1 MKMMPSARQI
11 ARISLLPVRV
21 LNIGTF
27 DRLSGNTAFA
37 SEIIARYEPAG
48 ETDLPSVDF
57 VYQEIAEQD
66 AVDGIT
72 ELSTLITTI
81 NSIRYNINILNQSY
95 MHRYYL
101 TLQSRCELLMQ
112 RLEANIHAAGA
123 LTQYRQIY
131 RDVIRT
137 EYIPAD
143 RGSFD
148 ARMSEAAARAG
159 ISVTDMRISRM
170 RGRRVS
176 GSDRAGDA
184 WRRRTAYRV
193 SAGSD
198 DRGGAGSGRRTVMEN
213 ARETDGT
220 ERTGYEDGT
229 APAAGMPM
237 IRDMRFA
244 SEWASQSAKQ
254 FFWRVQRAPKTQQD
268 IILQSAGAGSLIT
281 LSDELR
287 GMSELRFRHFVR
299 DLSQRTT
306 ARIAQA
312 ADEVA
317 ARERLRS
324 AGIVSRDV
332 DADRIAG
339 KIGAEGESSET
350 TDAQGRD
357 TSHYADRAAAAGDEA
372 EDSIGRVILG
382 LLREHRA
389 ENPEAASDA
398 DVRAYAGATGSDMD
412 DQYPG
417 RAAVLQ
423 YLRAYITGE
432 ADAQTGDAVRHDFD
446 TDKSAGAARTG
457 HGTEQAGGEG
467 TVGDAGKAMH
477 IPQEDS
483 LLSAALRDTRI
494 VQENQPV
501 VESIARSILD
511 MPQTQWIQFQSELE
525 DLGKEHPGA
534 QELLD
539 VYFQKAEQIHAAGR
553 PDASPA
559 DGTGATS
566 SGADGSKES
575 GDKAA
580 GSKVQR
586 DESAT
591 SGTSEESGA
600 SAATDASAATATSAA
615 SDDGIDS
622 TGGAASAPGIY
633 GVSPDMEA
641 NIRMSAQKSAF
652 LEMLRDIHTGGTE
665 SMLSVE
671 RLMLESDIFSGADTG
686 EEMAEIARLE
696 SMPELTYRTEQAVS
710 ALEDMSPQE
719 WDVFS
724 HQLELR
730 AGQGGRKVR
739 TARTAHEEGGV
750 PSEASQD
757 MLSAV
762 EMILR
767 GAAGDASDV
776 RLEASSSAAADGAVM
791 EVYRASGL
799 AAGAQDGAPGQEDT
813 DVRESAEDIVYR
825 ITQDMRGEMD
835 VRRYVYAGERSVYRS
850 PYSRLMLRE
859 MSSRA
864 AQNAA
869 AGGTAATGSAGG
881 RTGGA
886 GAGAAGAGGTAGGA
900 GYGTAQT
907 VLEMLRGGRIG
918 MYRRR
923 GGGARTGGTSPD
935 GEGSLQTGA
944 GTDMSAGA
952 RTENTG
958 ISGDLRTRRTSPG
971 DAYPDVTILR
981 TSSGYDTAG
990 DGAYDDIYD
999 IDRPD
1004 SYTYVYPAGAG
1015 AEDGIDIARGYTWS
1029 RSLTDAYP
1037 GGDISYPANGR
1048 GYGIAG
1054 TYGADGIYTAVYGA
1068 EGLYGTDTIYG
1079 TGGYGGD
1086 EPGSY
1091 TPADIVINAPS
1102 GRHGTEENDAG
1113 RSTVTETVRRV
1124 ESTVRD
1130 IEFVT
1135 RTQSTQD
1142 QQIRETQTDL
1152 TRMLERLD
1160 EHQRE
1165 IDSLKQSERQFAGY
1179 ADTMTRA
1186 AVRGDIM
1193 QDIASRLRMERLR
1206 SGI

>member
-11 ARISLLPVRV
+11 ARTSLLPVRV

-57 VYQEIAEQD
+57 VYQEMAEQD
-66 AVDGIT
+66 ALDGIT

-81 NSIRYNINILNQSY
+81 NSIRYNVNILNQSY
-95 MHRYYL
+95 MSRYYL

-131 RDVIRT
+131 RDVIRA
-137 EYIPAD
+137 EYVPAD
-143 RGSFD
+143 RDSFG

-159 ISVTDMRISRM
+159 ISVTDTRISRM
-170 RGRRVS
+170 RGRR
-176 GSDRAGDA
+176 
-184 WRRRTAYRV
+184 
-193 SAGSD
+193 
-198 DRGGAGSGRRTVMEN
+198 
-213 ARETDGT
+213 
-220 ERTGYEDGT
+220 
-229 APAAGMPM
+229 AAGIPM

-244 SEWASQSAKQ
+244 SEWRSQSARQ
-254 FFWRVQRAPKTQQD
+254 FFWRVQRAPKAQQD

-299 DLSQRTT
+299 NLSQRTT

-312 ADEVA
+312 ADEVVA
-317 ARERLRS
+317 QERLRS
-324 AGIVSRDV
+324 AGIVGRGV

-339 KIGAEGESSET
+339 RIGAEGESSET
-350 TDAQGRD
+350 TDAQGQD
-357 TSHYADRAAAAGDEA
+357 ASHYADRAAAAGDETK
-372 EDSIGRVILG
+372 DSIGRAILG

-398 DVRAYAGATGSDMD
+398 GVRAYAGATGSDMD

-423 YLRAYITGE
+423 YLRAYMTGEAE
-432 ADAQTGDAVRHDFD
+432 ADAQTKDAVRQDFD
-446 TDKSAGAARTG
+446 TDKSADAARIG
-457 HGTEQAGGEG
+457 RGTEQAGDAG
-467 TVGDAGKAMH
+467 TVGDAGKAVHM
-477 IPQEDS
+477 PREDS

-525 DLGKEHPGA
+525 DLGKEHPQA
-534 QELLD
+534 RELLD
-539 VYFQKAEQIHAAGR
+539 VYFQKAEQIHVAGR
-553 PDASPA
+553 PAASPA
-559 DGTGATS
+559 DGTGA
-566 SGADGSKES
+566 ES
-575 GDKAA
+575 
-580 GSKVQR
+580 V
-586 DESAT
+586 
-591 SGTSEESGA
+591 
-600 SAATDASAATATSAA
+600 
-615 SDDGIDS
+615 
-622 TGGAASAPGIY
+622 PGIY
-633 GVSPDMEA
+633 GISPDMEA

-671 RLMLESDIFSGADTG
+671 RLMLESDIFSEADTG

-757 MLSAV
+757 TLSAV

-767 GAAGDASDV
+767 GAAGNASEV

-791 EVYRASGL
+791 EAYRASGL
-799 AAGAQDGAPGQEDT
+799 AAEAQDGAPGQEDT

-869 AGGTAATGSAGG
+869 AGGTADAGSAGG

-886 GAGAAGAGGTAGGA
+886 GAGAGAAVAAAGGTAGGA

-923 GGGARTGGTSPD
+923 GGGARTDGTSAD
-935 GEGSLQTGA
+935 GSLQTGA
-944 GTDMSAGA
+944 GTDMSAGV

-958 ISGDLRTRRTSPG
+958 ISGDLTTRRTSLG

-981 TSSGYDTAG
+981 TSSGYDTSG

-999 IDRPD
+999 IDRSD

-1015 AEDGIDIARGYTWS
+1015 AEGGIDIAGGYIGS

-1037 GGDISYPANGR
+1037 GGDISYPASGR
-1048 GYGIAG
+1048 GYTAAGIYTAAG
-1054 TYGADGIYTAVYGA
+1054 TYGADGIY
-1068 EGLYGTDTIYG
+1068 GTDGIYS

-1102 GRHGTEENDAG
+1102 GRHGTDEDDAG

-1135 RTQSTQD
+1135 RTQSTQN

-1186 AVRGDIM
+1186 AVRGDVM